1 MAPGRLSEAEKKVNF
16 DSDFPPASTPDPAD
30 PARPA
35 IEPKHEGPTTTEP
48 SEVPAAPPAFV
59 PGDLRAPWGW
69 LDLLLL
75 GLVAI
80 AVFLGLAVILV
91 AGLVAAHVR
100 LTDVQSSPR
109 LSGVLNVVADIF
121 LFGGLLGY
129 LALQIRLRFRAPFWR
144 TIGWRP
150 LDTAHLPHPI
160 SYAGF
165 VAVGLVLAFVVQIGS
180 ALFGTK
186 AKLPIEKLFQDRL
199 TVILILALSV
209 LMAPLVEET
218 IFRGY
223 IYPVVARSFGQ
234 GVGVVVT
241 GTLFGLLHAAQL
253 WGGWTQ
259 IVLLVFVGLVLT
271 YIRAVTKTVLA
282 SYLVHLAYNFTV
294 SVGFLVGSHGLK
306 ALPPG
311 P

>member
-1 MAPGRLSEAEKKVNF
+1 MNSE
-16 DSDFPPASTPDPAD
+16 DDF
-30 PARPA
+30 
-35 IEPKHEGPTTTEP
+35 
-48 SEVPAAPPAFV
+48 APPEPPDQAEIVRPRLEPEHEIRPSPEPPEISTTPRVFV
-59 PGDLRAPWGW
+59 PEDLGAPWGW
-69 LDLLLL
+69 LDLLLF
-75 GLVAI
+75 GIVAI
-80 AVFLGLAVILV
+80 ALFLGLTVILV
-91 AGLVAAHVR
+91 AGLVAAHAR
-100 LTDVQSSPR
+100 LTDIQSSPR

-121 LFGGLLGY
+121 LFGGLFGY

-144 TIGWRP
+144 TVGWRP
-150 LDTAHLPHPI
+150 LDTAHFSGWI
-160 SYAGF
+160 RSAGL
-165 VAVGLVLAFVVQIGS
+165 VAIGLVLAFLVQIGS
-180 ALFGTK
+180 TLLGTK
-186 AKLPIEKLFQDRL
+186 AKLPIEKLFEDRL

-234 GVGVVVT
+234 GVGVVAT

-259 IVLLVFVGLVLT
+259 IALLVLVGLVLT
-271 YIRAVTKTVLA
+271 YVRAITKTVLA
-282 SYLVHLAYNFTV
+282 SYLVHLGYNFTV

-306 ALPPG
+306 VLQPG